1 MIESRFNKEA
11 PLRLVNR
18 RILAGW
24 MVVAALG
31 LTASVAL
38 VWHRYAGIVS
48 LDCDPADQA
57 AGVAAN
63 PSLLSGVRSL
73 DGDLESIRAACRVPA
88 LAAAVV
94 RADGVAAMG
103 AVGVRKAG
111 SSLRVEVTDRFHIGS
126 CTKSM
131 TATLI
136 GMLVDRGLLRWE
148 TTLADIF
155 PDVAQ
160 GFRPEYRMVTV
171 DQLLHH
177 RSGLPDDRE
186 DSVIYR
192 RLLNLRGPLAGQRM
206 DLVAIGMQL
215 QPSAAPGTQTN
226 YSNMGY
232 SILGAIVERVTGV
245 SWEENMRRSLFE
257 PLGMDSAGFGSPS
270 SGQSLKQPWGHRITS
285 FPFARLV
292 SDSET
297 SQPPATSP
305 SGNVSLT
312 LEDWAKYALLHLN
325 AERGQCRLLECATF
339 GHLHSASFD
348 SKVACGWG
356 LNRYDWAGTVLE
368 HAGSEG
374 SWYATIGIA
383 PEMGFAILT
392 ASNQGGPAGSKACEG
407 AALVAARRWL
417 ETH

>member
-1 MIESRFNKEA
+1 
-11 PLRLVNR
+11 
-18 RILAGW
+18 
-24 MVVAALG
+24 
-31 LTASVAL
+31 
-38 VWHRYAGIVS
+38 
-48 LDCDPADQA
+48 
-57 AGVAAN
+57 
-63 PSLLSGVRSL
+63 
-73 DGDLESIRAACRVPA
+73 
-88 LAAAVV
+88 
-94 RADGVAAMG
+94 
-103 AVGVRKAG
+103 
-111 SSLRVEVTDRFHIGS
+111 
-126 CTKSM
+126 M

-160 GFRPEYRMVTV
+160 GFRAEYRMVTV

-215 QPSAAPGTQTN
+215 EPSAAPGTQTN

-285 FPFARLV
+285 FPFPRLV

-297 SQPPATSP
+297 SQPPAASP

-312 LEDWAKYALLHLN
+312 LEDWAKY
-325 AERGQCRLLECATF
+325 G
-339 GHLHSASFD
+339 
-348 SKVACGWG
+348 
-356 LNRYDWAGTVLE
+356 
-368 HAGSEG
+368 
-374 SWYATIGIA
+374 
-383 PEMGFAILT
+383 
-392 ASNQGGPAGSKACEG
+392 
-407 AALVAARRWL
+407 
-417 ETH
+417 